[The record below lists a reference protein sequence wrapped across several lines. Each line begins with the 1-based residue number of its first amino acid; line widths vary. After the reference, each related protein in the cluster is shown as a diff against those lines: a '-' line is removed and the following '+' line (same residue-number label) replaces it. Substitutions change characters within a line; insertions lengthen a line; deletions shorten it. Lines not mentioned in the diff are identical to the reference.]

1 MSAGNRSSGGST
13 ETSETTS
20 SSPATPYGMMNGE
33 LRGPTP
39 VSRQNSGDGTVL
51 LRVKAG
57 EVSPSTTAMYSANM
71 QNAFIVSVAPDVNY
85 ATLYQ
90 KVLKKIRLGRP
101 VSSGEIIQLKWIDSD
116 DDEVSLRCD
125 ADIEAMFG
133 EAKDSGM
140 GHVNIIA
147 K

>member
-1 MSAGNRSSGGST
+1 
-13 ETSETTS
+13 
-20 SSPATPYGMMNGE
+20 
-33 LRGPTP
+33 
-39 VSRQNSGDGTVL
+39 
-51 LRVKAG
+51 
-57 EVSPSTTAMYSANM
+57 
-71 QNAFIVSVAPDVNY
+71 VNF

-101 VSSGEIIQLKWIDSD
+101 VSSGDVIQLKWVDAD

-133 EAKDSGM
+133 EARDSGM

>member
-1 MSAGNRSSGGST
+1 M
-13 ETSETTS
+13 
-20 SSPATPYGMMNGE
+20 
-33 LRGPTP
+33 
-39 VSRQNSGDGTVL
+39 VSLENHTD
-51 LRVKAG
+51 
-57 EVSPSTTAMYSANM
+57 E
-71 QNAFIVSVAPDVNY
+71 QNAFIVSVSPDVNY

-101 VSSGEIIQLKWIDSD
+101 VGTGEIIHLKWIDSD

>member
-1 MSAGNRSSGGST
+1 
-13 ETSETTS
+13 
-20 SSPATPYGMMNGE
+20 
-33 LRGPTP
+33 
-39 VSRQNSGDGTVL
+39 
-51 LRVKAG
+51 
-57 EVSPSTTAMYSANM
+57 
-71 QNAFIVSVAPDVNY
+71 VSVSPDVNY

-101 VSSGEIIQLKWIDSD
+101 VSSNETIQLKWVDAD
-116 DDEVSLRCD
+116 EDEVSLRCD

-133 EAKDSGM
+133 EVKDSGM

>member
-1 MSAGNRSSGGST
+1 
-13 ETSETTS
+13 
-20 SSPATPYGMMNGE
+20 MNGE

-57 EVSPSTTAMYSANM
+57 E
-71 QNAFIVSVAPDVNY
+71 NAFIVSVAPDVNY

>member
-1 MSAGNRSSGGST
+1 
-13 ETSETTS
+13 
-20 SSPATPYGMMNGE
+20 
-33 LRGPTP
+33 
-39 VSRQNSGDGTVL
+39 
-51 LRVKAG
+51 
-57 EVSPSTTAMYSANM
+57 M
-71 QNAFIVSVAPDVNY
+71 QNAFIVSVSPDVNY

-101 VSSGEIIQLKWIDSD
+101 VGSSDIIQLKWIDAD

-133 EAKDSGM
+133 EVRDSGT
-140 GHVNIIA
+140 GHVNLVA